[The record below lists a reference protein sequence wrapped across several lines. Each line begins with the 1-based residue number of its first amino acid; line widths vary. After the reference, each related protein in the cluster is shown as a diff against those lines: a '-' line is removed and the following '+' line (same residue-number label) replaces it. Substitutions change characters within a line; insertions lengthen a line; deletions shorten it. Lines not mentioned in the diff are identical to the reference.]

1 MGAFSIWHWLV
12 VLIIV
17 MLVFGTKRLA
27 SLGSDLGAALRGF
40 RESMRL
46 ADDEGAQPAL
56 DANGRTA
63 ETQAR
68 DRSQS
73 RT

>member
-40 RESMRL
+40 RESMRS
-46 ADDEGAQPAL
+46 ADEGAQPAL